1 MQTKQT
7 GIDLFEDYKDIPKKL
22 QKVLNKYD
30 NYLSGGDYRQLE
42 IVLGEVEKVG
52 YTFEYYLDGVPYDLR
67 PIGTLGKTEI
77 N

>member
-42 IVLGEVEKVG
+42 IVLREVEKVG

>member
-30 NYLSGGDYRQLE
+30 NYLSGGNYRQLE
-42 IVLGEVEKVG
+42 IALREVEKVG

>member
-30 NYLSGGDYRQLE
+30 SYLSGGDYRQLE

-52 YTFEYYLDGVPYDLR
+52 YTFEYYLDAVPYDLR